1 MLVAEANSDLADLPV
16 TPENFRRFLDEV
28 TNARVFKGE
37 VLIDQLREGA
47 TAVSQTSEPFAAG
60 GTSFSMTSE
69 PHFGQ
74 AMKPSSS
81 DLLRGI
87 LERITGLGEQP

>member
-47 TAVSQTSEPFAAG
+47 TAVFANKRTFLGGWDEFLNDLGAALWAG
-60 GTSFSMTSE
+60 DE
-69 PHFGQ
+69 
-74 AMKPSSS
+74 AV
-81 DLLRGI
+81 
-87 LERITGLGEQP
+87 